1 MPEILVPE
9 TADLAR
15 MVTAAGA
22 FSVPTSDVRL
32 SPDEL
37 DPAQILAGSPR
48 VSSIELWSSPD
59 GTQSRGI
66 WEITPGTVTDVEHDE
81 VFVVLSGRATV
92 EVEGARPSNSS
103 RVRSACSPT
112 APKPSGRST
121 RPSARCT
128 TPPADHNGGAGRTE
142 SGFRT
147 ALLEPPV

>member
-22 FSVPTSDVRL
+22 FSVPTGDVRL

-81 VFVVLSGRATV
+81 MFVVLSGRATV
-92 EVEGARPSNSS
+92 EVEGGATIELVPGSVCLLADGAKTIWIIHETLRK
-103 RVRSACSPT
+103 VYHSAT
-112 APKPSGRST
+112 
-121 RPSARCT
+121 
-128 TPPADHNGGAGRTE
+128 
-142 SGFRT
+142 
-147 ALLEPPV
+147 

>member
-92 EVEGARPSNSS
+92 EVEGGATVELVPGSVCLLADGAKTVWTIHETLRK
-103 RVRSACSPT
+103 VYH
-112 APKPSGRST
+112 ST
-121 RPSARCT
+121 
-128 TPPADHNGGAGRTE
+128 G
-142 SGFRT
+142 
-147 ALLEPPV
+147 

>member
-22 FSVPTSDVRL
+22 FAVPTGDVRL

-66 WEITPGTVTDVEHDE
+66 WEITPGTVTDVERDE
-81 VFVVLSGRATV
+81 IFVVLSGRATV
-92 EVEGARPSNSS
+92 EVEGGATIELVPGSVCLLADGAKTIWIVHETLRKVYHS
-103 RVRSACSPT
+103 T
-112 APKPSGRST
+112 A
-121 RPSARCT
+121 
-128 TPPADHNGGAGRTE
+128 
-142 SGFRT
+142 
-147 ALLEPPV
+147 

>member
-22 FSVPTSDVRL
+22 FAVPTGDVRL

-81 VFVVLSGRATV
+81 IFVVLSGRATV
-92 EVEGARPSNSS
+92 EVEGGATIELVPGSVCLLADGAKTIWIVHETLRKVYHS
-103 RVRSACSPT
+103 T
-112 APKPSGRST
+112 A
-121 RPSARCT
+121 
-128 TPPADHNGGAGRTE
+128 
-142 SGFRT
+142 
-147 ALLEPPV
+147 

>member
-22 FSVPTSDVRL
+22 FAVPTGDVRL

-37 DPAQILAGSPR
+37 DPTQILAGSPR

-66 WEITPGTVTDVEHDE
+66 WEITPGTVTDVERDE
-81 VFVVLSGRATV
+81 IFVVLSGRATV
-92 EVEGARPSNSS
+92 EVEGGATIELVPGSVCLLADGAKTIWIVHETLRKVYHS
-103 RVRSACSPT
+103 T
-112 APKPSGRST
+112 A
-121 RPSARCT
+121 
-128 TPPADHNGGAGRTE
+128 
-142 SGFRT
+142 
-147 ALLEPPV
+147 

>member
-9 TADLAR
+9 TADLTR

-22 FSVPTSDVRL
+22 FAVPTGDVRL

-81 VFVVLSGRATV
+81 IFVVLSGRATV
-92 EVEGARPSNSS
+92 EVEGGAAIELVPGS
-103 RVRSACSPT
+103 VCLL
-112 APKPSGRST
+112 
-121 RPSARCT
+121 
-128 TPPADHNGGAGRTE
+128 ADGAKTIWVIHETLRKVYH
-142 SGFRT
+142 SV
-147 ALLEPPV
+147 A